1 LGFRALDLALAALT
15 VFFLAKALQYLLAD
29 QEIKPAPLVNFPATA
44 SVVAGPKIKS
54 FGEYAHLRSSKLF
67 GALSSANVAAKT
79 VVEEDLPETTLDLEL
94 LGCVAS
100 GVLEPGYAIIRDKKK
115 RSEDTYTVGDF
126 IVADAKVEEIRD
138 SEVVILRAGKR
149 ETLSM
154 VFSGTGPSP
163 AAALGRGPARSSR
176 PPFPTSTRASRGS
189 DEAIRVV
196 NENLRYIN
204 KTRFMEEARQS
215 MASLIDQVR
224 TSPNTVDSRP
234 SGIKVDAM
242 GTDQISAR
250 AGIRSGDIIKSVN
263 GVRVNSID
271 DILAQSDRFENAP
284 EIRVVI
290 ERNGR
295 HRTLVYKIR

>member
-1 LGFRALDLALAALT
+1 LGFRALDLALAALA
-15 VFFLAKALQYLLAD
+15 VFFLAKALQYLLAG
-29 QEIKPAPLVNFPATA
+29 QEIKPAPLIDSPATA
-44 SVVAGPKIKS
+44 SMVAGPKIKS
-54 FGEYAHLRSSKLF
+54 YGEYAHLRSSKLF
-67 GALSSANVAAKT
+67 GALSSSNVAAKT

-100 GVLEPGYAIIRDKKK
+100 SALEPGYAIIRDRKK

-154 VFSGTGPSP
+154 VFSGKGPTP
-163 AAALGRGPARSSR
+163 ARGRGLARASR
-176 PPFPTSTRASRGS
+176 PVFPASTRAARGS
-189 DEAIRVV
+189 GEAIRVV
-196 NENLRYIN
+196 NDNLRYIN
-204 KTRFMEEARQS
+204 KTKFMEEASQNL
-215 MASLIDQVR
+215 ASLINQVR
-224 TSPNTVDSRP
+224 TSPNVVDGRP
-234 SGIKVDAM
+234 SGIQVEAM

-263 GVRVNSID
+263 GVRVSSID
-271 DILAQSDRFENAP
+271 DILAQRDRFENAP